1 MLAGLGAGG
10 AAVLDGTGAS
20 LEDAASQWGHP
31 WSRNPAESSGK
42 VHWEQLVCVWV
53 RRDREPGHGGE
64 QEPRSS
70 LLHG

>member
-1 MLAGLGAGG
+1 MALELHEKMQLLSGG
-10 AAVLDGTGAS
+10 
-20 LEDAASQWGHP
+20 
-31 WSRNPAESSGK
+31 RNPAESSGR